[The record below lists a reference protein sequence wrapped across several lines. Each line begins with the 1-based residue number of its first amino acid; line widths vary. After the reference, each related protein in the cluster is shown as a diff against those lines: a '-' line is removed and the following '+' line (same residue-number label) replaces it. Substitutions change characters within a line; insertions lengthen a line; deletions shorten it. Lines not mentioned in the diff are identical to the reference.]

1 MGVLVGKSR
10 VRGGIILLL
19 YAGLLVAACVHT
31 GGIEA
36 QILTNQGRSI
46 KGNLTGIYP
55 IVQLDP
61 TDLTGNTLARR
72 YEIPIAEVE
81 QITVDFPRVIVET
94 AERTYIG
101 PFSAFH
107 GIPQRL
113 VVQEVEKPTELHTAA
128 LRAIAV
134 GGTSI
139 HPAPREWLNNSFLS
153 VPELPIP
160 QVSEGKPRVLAE
172 EPIRFELPLTQEVSL
187 PPPESEKPPL
197 WQIRLL
203 IIGALFALY
212 FTL

>member
-1 MGVLVGKSR
+1 MGMQMGKPW

-19 YAGLLVAACVHT
+19 YAGLMVAACVHT

-61 TDLTGNTLARR
+61 TDLTSNTLARR
-72 YEIPIAEVE
+72 YEIPIAKVE

-107 GIPQRL
+107 GISQQL
-113 VVQEVEKPTELHTAA
+113 AIQKEKKSTKLHTAA
-128 LRAIAV
+128 LRAIV
-134 GGTSI
+134 VDGTSI
-139 HPAPREWLNNSFLS
+139 HPAPREWLNNGFLS
-153 VPELPIP
+153 VPELPIS
-160 QVSEGKPRVLAE
+160 QVSKQGPTVLAE
-172 EPIRFELPLTQEVSL
+172 EPVRFELPLTQKVAP
-187 PPPESEKPPL
+187 PPPESEGPPL